1 MELSF
6 DSPIS
11 ATMSVLGKAR
21 RFKSRVSIFL
31 LRALPASVG
40 TASFLNRATQ
50 HVRKNPFSRSST
62 SATLKTPSITCSAT
76 ARPSNLVPATESSF
90 FRLPFELREKIYGL
104 VIGQRDMFH
113 IMMKRRTNHLL
124 HPLVYRRCKVGG
136 TLENCFSRECK
147 FFSPVDGACLH
158 VGPFDNIGG
167 LLFTCRDIF
176 REASNVLYTQNIFEI
191 DHPMSFIIFQ
201 KTVNP
206 SSLNSIKSISINLQ
220 RDIDDLSSR
229 HYERLELWPK
239 MWDIIA
245 GMEGLEE
252 IRVRFGFPLDG
263 IWNWSQQKVLHPLW
277 AVTKSM
283 RVFEVFI
290 VLTPIGFKDE
300 HYARAP
306 FKLTG
311 DWRQT

>member
-1 MELSF
+1 
-6 DSPIS
+6 
-11 ATMSVLGKAR
+11 
-21 RFKSRVSIFL
+21 
-31 LRALPASVG
+31 
-40 TASFLNRATQ
+40 
-50 HVRKNPFSRSST
+50 
-62 SATLKTPSITCSAT
+62 
-76 ARPSNLVPATESSF
+76 
-90 FRLPFELREKIYGL
+90 
-104 VIGQRDMFH
+104 
-113 IMMKRRTNHLL
+113 
-124 HPLVYRRCKVGG
+124 
-136 TLENCFSRECK
+136 
-147 FFSPVDGACLH
+147 
-158 VGPFDNIGG
+158 
-167 LLFTCRDIF
+167 
-176 REASNVLYTQNIFEI
+176 
-191 DHPMSFIIFQ
+191 MSFIIFQ